1 VVNFHPSREWDPPA
15 SRRLDRS
22 SPLVVTKR
30 AVEIVEGT
38 LIFMDATLEEARN
51 FLATVSGE
59 NIRAAGDYRLFRRH
73 DPRGG
78 LEEAG

>member
-1 VVNFHPSREWDPPA
+1 MN
-15 SRRLDRS
+15 
-22 SPLVVTKR
+22 
-30 AVEIVEGT
+30 
-38 LIFMDATLEEARN
+38 ATLEEARN

-78 LEEAG
+78 LREGRVGQLNASNYMQDGSAGSRSGF